1 MFEKKDKNCIFCKI
15 AKGDLK
21 ADIKYEDDKIL
32 AFSDINPQ
40 APVHILV
47 IPRKHI
53 ATLNEADG
61 EILGHLVSAARDI
74 AGREGVSEKGY
85 RLLVNC
91 GDMGGQEVSHLHVHI
106 LGGRK
111 MKWPPG

>member
-1 MFEKKDKNCIFCKI
+1 MNEKVDKDCIFCKI
-15 AKGDLK
+15 TAGEIK
-21 ADIKYEDDKIL
+21 ADIKYKDDKIL

-61 EILGHLVSAARDI
+61 DILGYLVSAARDI
-74 AGREGVSEKGY
+74 AGQEGISESGY

-111 MKWPPG
+111 MNWPPG